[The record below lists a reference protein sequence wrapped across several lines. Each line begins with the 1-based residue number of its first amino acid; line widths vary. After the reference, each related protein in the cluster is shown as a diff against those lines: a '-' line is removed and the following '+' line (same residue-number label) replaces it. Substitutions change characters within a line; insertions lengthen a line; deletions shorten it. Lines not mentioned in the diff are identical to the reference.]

1 IQPRFECKPIYD
13 IMSGVAK
20 RMGVFDEFTEG
31 RTQEEWLQWMYA
43 QTIKQNNDPNLPSY
57 DEMRKQGIS
66 KKQFDRPHVAFEDFR
81 RDPEAN
87 PLPSPS

>member
-1 IQPRFECKPIYD
+1 MPYFIFASQAIKPRFECKPIYD

-43 QTIKQNNDPNLPSY
+43 QTVKQNNDPNLPSY
-57 DEMRKQGIS
+57 DEPNLWIS
-66 KKQFDRPHVAFEDFR
+66 YGLIILNQAR
-81 RDPEAN
+81 
-87 PLPSPS
+87 